1 MELLK
6 KGLID
11 TMDELKPCPFCGGR
25 AEQFIRYM
33 PDNTNYYY
41 IMCSKCKASSN
52 EFFSYFGYEGMQE
65 SVEAW
70 NRRVDN
76 DLALSNA

>member
-1 MELLK
+1 MEGK
-6 KGLID
+6 R
-11 TMDELKPCPFCGGR
+11 MARLKPCPFCGCR
-25 AEQFIRYM
+25 AEQFIKFM

-52 EFFSYFGYEGMQE
+52 MFFSYVGFDGLQE
-65 SVEAW
+65 AISAW

-76 DLALSNA
+76 ELALSNA

>member
-1 MELLK
+1 MA
-6 KGLID
+6 
-11 TMDELKPCPFCGGR
+11 ELKPCPFCGGE
-25 AEQFIRYM
+25 ANQVAKFM

-52 EFFSYFGYEGMQE
+52 MFFSYVGYEGLDE
-65 SVEAW
+65 AISAW